1 MTMLKETFRFALRT
15 RWKLALCIFVL
26 GVALAALSRSMEVN
40 PFVVDI
46 QQWMETNAPDAS
58 TPPEE
63 MQSAGRVV
71 MLVVLGGMLRRAFL
85 LGAAFFG
92 LQVVGRLVAGERAS
106 GAIMLWAQHPGSL
119 PGFYGKRYVAMQG
132 VNAAFQAVFAL
143 TVATAA
149 LGAGGGVVV
158 RAFME
163 PFVIGLL
170 TAALSFGLSALGIRR
185 NAFMGLAYV
194 FMSPLVASLFV
205 GDLAP
210 LTTGAWAPVAA
221 VAPYLLFPSAA
232 VNDFAQGF
240 STGWD
245 WSAVGLVLYHFALWS
260 GLAWLGLKKVARR
273 PLKL

>member
-1 MTMLKETFRFALRT
+1 MTMLKETLRFALRT
-15 RWKLALCIFVL
+15 RWKLALCIFAL

-40 PFVVDI
+40 PFVTDI
-46 QQWMETNAPDAS
+46 QQWMEANAPDPA

-63 MQSAGRVV
+63 MLFGRTM
-71 MLVVLGGMLRRAFL
+71 MLLALGAVLRRAFL
-85 LGAAFFG
+85 LGAALFG

-132 VNAAFQAVFAL
+132 ANASVQAVFAL

-149 LGAGGGVVV
+149 LGAGGGVVM

-194 FMSPLVASLFV
+194 FVSPVAASLFV

-221 VAPYLLFPSAA
+221 VAPYVFFPSAA
-232 VNDFAQGF
+232 INDFAQGF

-245 WSAVGLVLYHFALWS
+245 WSAAGLVLCHFALWS
-260 GLAWLGLKKVARR
+260 GLAWLGLRKVARR

>member
-15 RWKLALCIFVL
+15 RWKLALFIFVL
-26 GVALAALSRSMEVN
+26 GVALAALARSMEVN
-40 PFVVDI
+40 PFVTDI
-46 QQWMETNAPDAS
+46 QQWMEANAPDPGTS
-58 TPPEE
+58 PEE
-63 MQSAGRVV
+63 MLFGRTM
-71 MLVVLGGMLRRAFL
+71 MLLALGAVLRRAFL

-119 PGFYGKRYVAMQG
+119 PGFYGRRYVAMQG
-132 VNAAFQAVFAL
+132 ANAAVQAVFAL

-149 LGAGGGVVV
+149 LGAGGGVVM
-158 RAFME
+158 RAFVE

-185 NAFMGLAYV
+185 NAFMGLTYV
-194 FMSPLVASLFV
+194 FVSPVVASLFV

-221 VAPYLLFPSAA
+221 VAPYVFFPSGAIE
-232 VNDFAQGF
+232 DFAQGF

-245 WSAVGLVLYHFALWS
+245 WSAAGLVLSHFALWS
-260 GLAWLGLKKVARR
+260 GLAWLGLRKVARR